1 LGRITRV
8 RRTSVKLASEE
19 VEPTSYEEACLRQH
33 PDIEAAMD
41 KLARDL
47 AKCSVGNSQ
56 EISRLVQKKL
66 AGAIVAQR
74 MQGNKASWR
83 HVDYQCGEREWEE
96 QDLVDI

>member
-47 AKCSVGNSQ
+47 KTRTEKVGRSYCRAAYARKQ
-56 EISRLVQKKL
+56 GKL
-66 AGAIVAQR
+66 APCRLSVRRKRVGRTRFGRYLACT
-74 MQGNKASWR
+74 SS
-83 HVDYQCGEREWEE
+83 DT
-96 QDLVDI
+96 